1 MKSTRRDFIKQLGF
15 VSIGFS
21 ILGTACMSNETG
33 ENVAE
38 SDDSNRPDDI
48 NAWLRVMEDGSIL
61 ILTGKME
68 LGQGIRIAVA
78 QVAAEELNTSP
89 DLVEVNLAETG
100 VTANEGYT
108 AGSRSIETSA
118 MSIRNAAAAARE
130 KLLSL
135 ASEKWGVPQSELTL
149 ENGTISGGN
158 EKMSLYEVLEGRQLR
173 EEIGQPTEIYGKT
186 RRKYVGQPVPR
197 KDISQMVRGNL
208 DYVQDLT
215 FPGMVHARVIRP
227 SGYTSK
233 LGSLDDASLQNF
245 PGFLKL
251 VRIGSFV
258 GVIAEEEY
266 QAIKFSWE
274 VNDLAQ
280 WELGDELPA
289 GVPLKEHLKTL
300 DAEVETEE
308 EKGDWES
315 AIKEAPIQH
324 KAAYYK
330 PYLMHAANGPSCA
343 VAYFENEKLQVWS
356 HTQGVYPL
364 RETLA
369 NLLEIPEAS
378 IHVKGVPG
386 SGCYGHNGA
395 DDVAAEAALLAVE
408 FPGRHVRL
416 QWMRDEEHRW
426 EPYGTAM
433 IMELEAGLNSEGKIQ
448 GWKYDF
454 WSDGHST
461 RPNGEP
467 KTLLP
472 ARFLD
477 RDHGVPGVGF
487 KGGAVRNS
495 KPYYAID
502 ALQTTSHI
510 FQGPLRKSALRAL
523 GAFGNIFAIE
533 CFMDELA
540 HKAGKD
546 PVEFRLDHLDDERA
560 IACLDRIKKMTSEVT
575 PKNREGL
582 GYAFAR
588 YKNSASYFAVA
599 VHVQVNEAGIVQVK
613 KMWGVIDSG
622 ETINPD
628 GLKNQTE
635 GGMIQA
641 ASWALREEVQFDK
654 EHVTSRDW
662 HTYPIFRFEEIPEV
676 EVEVIDRVEE
686 KPLGAGEAA
695 QGPTAAAVINAVF
708 DATGERIRDLPVNP
722 VEKYLR

>member
-1 MKSTRRDFIKQLGF
+1 MKTTRREFVKQLGF

-21 ILGTACMSNETG
+21 LMGPACFSKEVGCETIIG
-33 ENVAE
+33 DPGNT
-38 SDDSNRPDDI
+38 DSI
-48 NAWLRVMEDGSIL
+48 NAWLRVLEDGRIL
-61 ILTGKME
+61 VLTGKME

-108 AGSRSIETSA
+108 AGSRSIESSA

-130 KLLSL
+130 HILKM
-135 ASEKWGVPQSELTL
+135 ASEKWDLPHSQLRL
-149 ENGTISGGN
+149 EDGMIVGGG
-158 EKMSLYEVLEGRQLR
+158 KTMSLFELLEGRQL
-173 EEIGQPTEIYGKT
+173 EENIGEPVEIFGKT
-186 RRKYVGQPVPR
+186 TRKYVGKPIPR
-197 KDISQMVRGNL
+197 KDISQMVRGTL
-208 DYVQDLT
+208 DYVQDLR
-215 FPGMVHARVIRP
+215 FPGMVHARIIRP
-227 SGYTSK
+227 TSYTSK
-233 LGSLDDASLQNF
+233 LASLDESNLEDF

-251 VRIGSFV
+251 VKIGSFV

-266 QAIKFSWE
+266 EAIKLSWE
-274 VNDLAQ
+274 LNNRAT
-280 WELGDELPA
+280 WEPGEELPKDL
-289 GVPLKEHLKTL
+289 PLKEYIKTI
-300 DAEVETEE
+300 AFSPEIE
-308 EKGDWES
+308 EKEGDWET
-315 AIKEAPIQH
+315 AIKNAAIQH
-324 KAAYYK
+324 RAVYYK

-343 VAYFENEKLQVWS
+343 VAYYEDDKLEIWTHS
-356 HTQGVYPL
+356 QGVYPL
-364 RETLA
+364 RETIA
-369 NLLEIPEAS
+369 NLLEMPEDA

-386 SGCYGHNGA
+386 SGCYGHNAA
-395 DDVAAEAALLAVE
+395 DDVAAEAALLAVN
-408 FPGRHVRL
+408 FPGRHIRL

-433 IMELEAGLNSEGKIQ
+433 VMELEAGLNKEGKIV
-448 GWKYDF
+448 GWNYDF

-461 RPNGEP
+461 RPGGDPRN
-467 KTLLP
+467 LLP

-477 RDHGVPGVGF
+477 RGHGFPGIGF

-495 KPYYAID
+495 KPYYSFETIH
-502 ALQTTSHI
+502 TRSHM
-510 FQGPLRKSALRAL
+510 FPGPLRKSALRAL
-523 GAFGNIFAIE
+523 GAYGNIFAIE
-533 CFMDELA
+533 SFMDEIA

-546 PVEFRLDHLDDERA
+546 PVQFRLDHLYDPRA
-560 IACLDRIKKMTSEVT
+560 IECLQKVKENTSGVALAE
-575 PKNREGL
+575 REGL
-582 GYAFAR
+582 GYAFSR

-599 VHVQVNEAGIVQVK
+599 AQVHVTPEGIAQIK

-641 ASWALREEVQFDK
+641 ASWTLREEVKFDR

-695 QGPTAAAVINAVF
+695 QGPTAAAIVNAIF
-708 DATGERIRDLPVNP
+708 NATGERVRDLPVNP

>member
-1 MKSTRRDFIKQLGF
+1 MKTTRREFVKQLGF

-21 ILGTACMSNETG
+21 LLGTACLGS
-33 ENVAE
+33 ENHHDEAATE
-38 SDDSNRPDDI
+38 DSGSPDRI
-48 NAWLRVMEDGSIL
+48 NAWLRVLEDGSIL

-78 QVAAEELNTSP
+78 QVAAEELNTHP
-89 DLVEVNLAETG
+89 HLVEVNLAETG
-100 VTANEGYT
+100 ITANEGYT
-108 AGSRSIETSA
+108 AGSRSIESSA

-130 KLLSL
+130 KLLQM
-135 ASEKWGVPQSELTL
+135 ASEKWGIPQEELHL
-149 ENGTISGGN
+149 EDGVITGGN
-158 EKMSLYEVLEGRQLR
+158 KKMNLYELLEGKQL
-173 EEIGQPTEIYGKT
+173 EENIGEPKEIFGKT
-186 RRKYVGQPVPR
+186 TRKYIGKPVPR
-197 KDISQMVRGNL
+197 KDISAMVRGTL
-208 DYVQDLT
+208 DYVQDLK
-215 FPGMVHARVIRP
+215 FPGMVHARIIRP
-227 SGYTSK
+227 LSYTSK
-233 LGSLDDASLQNF
+233 LQSLDDSNLQDL

-251 VRIGSFV
+251 VHIGSFL

-266 QAIKFSWE
+266 ESIKLSWE
-274 VNDLAQ
+274 VTNRVT
-280 WELGDELPA
+280 WETGEELPTDI
-289 GVPLKEHLKTL
+289 PLKEYLKTL
-300 DAEVETEE
+300 PAESETEE
-308 EKGDWES
+308 EKGDWER
-315 AIKEAPIQH
+315 AINDAPIQH
-324 KAAYYK
+324 TAAYYK
-330 PYLMHAANGPSCA
+330 PYIMHAANGPSCA
-343 VAYFENEKLQVWS
+343 VAYYNDDKLEIWTHS
-356 HTQGVYPL
+356 QGVYPL

-369 NLLEIPEAS
+369 NLLEMPEDS
-378 IHVKGVPG
+378 IHIKGVPG
-386 SGCYGHNGA
+386 SGCYGHNAA
-395 DDVAAEAALLAVE
+395 DDVAAEAALLAVN

-433 IMELEAGLNSEGKIQ
+433 TMELKAGLSNAGKIL
-448 GWKYDF
+448 GWNYDF
-454 WSDGHST
+454 WSDGHSS

-477 RDHGVPGVGF
+477 QGHGVPGVGY

-495 KPYYAID
+495 KPYYT
-502 ALQTTSHI
+502 LETLHTRSHI

-523 GAFGNIFAIE
+523 GAFGNVFAIE
-533 CFMDELA
+533 SFMDELA
-540 HKAGKD
+540 HMAGKD
-546 PVEFRLDHLDDERA
+546 PVEFRLSHLEDPRA
-560 IACLDRIKKMTSEVT
+560 IECLERVKQHTSGVVT
-575 PKNREGL
+575 GEREGL

-599 VHVQVNEAGIVQVK
+599 AMVQVSSEGIVRVN

-641 ASWALREEVQFDK
+641 ASWALREEVKYDN
-654 EHVTSRDW
+654 EHITSRDW

-695 QGPTAAAVINAVF
+695 QGPSAAAVVNAVF
-708 DATGERIRDLPVNP
+708 NATGERIRNLPVNP
-722 VEKYLR
+722 AEKYIR